1 MINIEG
7 FIEKLSSY
15 NILNNLLP
23 GIVFCNLL
31 NIMMNINILE
41 VNIVEKIF
49 MYYFVGMI
57 IGRIGSVIIEPT
69 YKKIKLVKYAKYKEF
84 LRASSKDDKIDILLE
99 TNNKYR
105 TMVSMSFLLLMTK
118 LYLFTVTKITCLSN
132 YTTLII
138 IISFILLFTYSYR
151 KQTKYIV
158 DRVNYNNKDK

>member
-1 MINIEG
+1 M
-7 FIEKLSSY
+7 
-15 NILNNLLP
+15 
-23 GIVFCNLL
+23 
-31 NIMMNINILE
+31 
-41 VNIVEKIF
+41 
-49 MYYFVGMI
+49 
-57 IGRIGSVIIEPT
+57 
-69 YKKIKLVKYAKYKEF
+69 VKYAKYKEF